1 MNGINDHADQA
12 IKGRA
17 VELNGTTVLVNLMG
31 GTSLT
36 GTLDYETTSG
46 AFGVVL
52 FPDVLTITVSTKVH
66 TVPTAYVVSIG
77 QG

>member
-1 MNGINDHADQA
+1 MSITADHAAQV
-12 IKGRA
+12 IKSRA
-17 VELNGTTVLVNLMG
+17 AELHGTTVVLNLVG

-36 GTLDYETTSG
+36 GTLAYETTSG